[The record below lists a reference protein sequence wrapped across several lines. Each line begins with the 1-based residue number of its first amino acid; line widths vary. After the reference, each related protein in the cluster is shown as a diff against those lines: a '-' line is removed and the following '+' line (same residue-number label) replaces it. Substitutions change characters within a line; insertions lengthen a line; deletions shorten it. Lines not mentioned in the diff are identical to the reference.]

1 MAKLPFGRKPTR
13 TKSGSQATDPTSPPT
28 ELSAINFDSPPSVA
42 LAGYADMVQVSNAA
56 SGLGAAY
63 EEAAVLYA
71 NGNVREA
78 EAILQAALDNQAG
91 TAGEGLW
98 MMLLDLYRL
107 TGQQESFESR
117 VIDYATRFER
127 SPPPWHNLS
136 TRQVRTRSSAT
147 PLLHLAGT
155 LNAQVA
161 EQLRQARIIAERGRQ
176 LRLDLNR
183 LRGFDDEGCKLLYV
197 ALREFKRERVAVW
210 LVNAGP
216 FAEMLA
222 TKLEVGVAEHQHAWL
237 LLLEILLHLGDVER
251 FENLA
256 VDYAITFEESPPSWE
271 NTAPPPQQEAD
282 AAAEEETEEEDTGL
296 RLEGEIVGAN
306 HDAIRAVTAALADLE
321 QATIDCSQLRR
332 MDFVNAGMLFN
343 IVTSLNAQGK
353 RIRLAGVNTMVAALL
368 KVMGVDQVAQIN
380 LRT

>member
-1 MAKLPFGRKPTR
+1 
-13 TKSGSQATDPTSPPT
+13 
-28 ELSAINFDSPPSVA
+28 
-42 LAGYADMVQVSNAA
+42 MVQVSDAA
-56 SGLGAAY
+56 RGLGAVY

-78 EAILQAALDNQAG
+78 EAALTTALDNQAG

-107 TGQQESFESR
+107 TGQRERFESR

-127 SPPPWHNLS
+127 SPPPWHDLS
-136 TRQVRTRSSAT
+136 TRQVRAVRSGAI

-155 LNAQVA
+155 LNAQIT

-176 LRLDLNR
+176 LRFDLNR
-183 LRGFDDEGCKLLYV
+183 LRGFDDEGCKLLH
-197 ALREFKRERVAVW
+197 ATLREFKRERVAVW
-210 LVNAGP
+210 LVNTGP
-216 FAEMLA
+216 FAELLA
-222 TKLEVGVAEHQHAWL
+222 AKIEVGEAEHQYAWL

-271 NTAPPPQQEAD
+271 ETAPPPQQEAG
-282 AAAEEETEEEDTGL
+282 AAEEEVEEEEDGDEL

-306 HDAIRAVTAALADLE
+306 HEALRTMTAALTDLE
-321 QATIDCSQLRR
+321 QAAIDCTQLRR

-343 IVTSLNAQGK
+343 VIAAMSTQGK
-353 RIRLAGVNTMVAALL
+353 RIRLEGVNTMVAALL
-368 KVMGVDQVAQIN
+368 KVMGVDQVAQIS